1 MDNRNVVWT
10 NESAVVTCML
20 IKIVILI
27 LCVYPII
34 QYVLYSDSSKD
45 LHPET
50 TNASEI
56 IDSNNS
62 AVVNNSL
69 TTPKKRFAVV
79 KQPTCSNKFVKE
91 KELKE
96 ILYSL
101 YVKKE
106 MCTPEDINNLEKH
119 RIPKLPPKRNETSN
133 PRGTI
138 VVYFAVGLLLTSLGA
153 ACLEFFKA
161 KGQLPAKSKTPLTR
175 KCSLADLTVLRH
187 TRKELGRRESVLE
200 GVEHPGSLRASGR
213 KVSRLPLRL
222 E

>member
-1 MDNRNVVWT
+1 MDNRNVAWT
-10 NESAVVTCML
+10 NDGALVTCML
-20 IKIVILI
+20 IKIIIIV

-34 QYVLYSDSSKD
+34 QYGFYSDNSAD
-45 LHPET
+45 LPQET
-50 TNASEI
+50 SNTSRI

-62 AVVNNSL
+62 AVVNKSDAASKRRL
-69 TTPKKRFAVV
+69 TLV
-79 KQPTCSNKFVKE
+79 KQPTCSNKYAEETK
-91 KELKE
+91 LKE
-96 ILYSL
+96 ILREL
-101 YVKKE
+101 YTKKE
-106 MCTPEDINNLEKH
+106 MCTPEDVNNMEKH
-119 RIPKLPPKRNETSN
+119 RIPRLPPKRNETSN

-161 KGQLPAKSKTPLTR
+161 KGQLPEKSRATLTR

-187 TRKELGRRESVLE
+187 TRKELGRRESVME
-200 GVEHPGSLRASGR
+200 GLEHPGSLRASGR

>member
-10 NESAVVTCML
+10 NDSALVTCML
-20 IKIVILI
+20 IKIVIII

-34 QYVLYSDSSKD
+34 QYGFYSDSNTD
-45 LHPET
+45 LPPET
-50 TNASEI
+50 ANASDI
-56 IDSNNS
+56 IDSNSS
-62 AVVNNSL
+62 AVVNKNH
-69 TTPKKRFAVV
+69 TTPNRRFTVV
-79 KQPTCSNKFVKE
+79 KQPTCSNKFA
-91 KELKE
+91 KELEMQE
-96 ILYSL
+96 ILYEL
-101 YVKKE
+101 HVKNE

-187 TRKELGRRESVLE
+187 TRKELVRRESVME
-200 GVEHPGSLRASGR
+200 GVDHPGSLRASGR